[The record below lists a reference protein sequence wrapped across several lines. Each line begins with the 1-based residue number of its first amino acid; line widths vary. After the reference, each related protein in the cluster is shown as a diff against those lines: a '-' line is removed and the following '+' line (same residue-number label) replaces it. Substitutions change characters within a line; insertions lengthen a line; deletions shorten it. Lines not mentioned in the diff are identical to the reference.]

1 MNIWQQM
8 ISLIL
13 SQEEEAVSP
22 VKSVLASFGTQV
34 SSDNNRPTQQNHSFS
49 VCLKILCKDCP
60 EAERKNCVKLYLLD
74 SAISDRRRCKVV
86 NPIRRWKGK
95 VDVIADHRINWATWG
110 PLISPV
116 RVFPILKPLQIKRNG
131 TLRKTRPPKGLVKVM
146 DHTDLQPC
154 WRTSHLLGTKPK
166 IEPWNASF
174 SSGGLM

>member
-1 MNIWQQM
+1 M

-34 SSDNNRPTQQNHSFS
+34 SSDNNRSTQQNHSFS

-86 NPIRRWKGK
+86 NPIRRWKESPHH
-95 VDVIADHRINWATWG
+95 AG
-110 PLISPV
+110 PQNNLSNSELLISPV

-131 TLRKTRPPKGLVKVM
+131 TLHKTRPGKGESPRPYGRTTQLEF
-146 DHTDLQPC
+146 HSLG
-154 WRTSHLLGTKPK
+154 RTSKLNEETSHNL
-166 IEPWNASF
+166 
-174 SSGGLM
+174 

>member
-1 MNIWQQM
+1 M

-13 SQEEEAVSP
+13 SQEEEAASP

-95 VDVIADHRINWATWG
+95 VYVMADHRINWTTRS

-116 RVFPILKPLQIKRNG
+116 RVLPILKPLQIQRNG